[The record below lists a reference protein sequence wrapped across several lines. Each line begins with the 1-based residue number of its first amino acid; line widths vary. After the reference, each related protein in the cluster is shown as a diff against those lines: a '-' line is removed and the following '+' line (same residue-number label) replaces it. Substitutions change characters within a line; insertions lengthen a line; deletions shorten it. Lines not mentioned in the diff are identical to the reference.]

1 MIACNLLFVIN
12 ISSFHCCNLE
22 VITSRCKIGCHW
34 LFRLQR
40 LKKILF
46 LHNGECELFFK
57 LFASLRGRH
66 LKGKGNSLSLPFQT
80 PATQAS
86 YLLAINKENFRKQ
99 RPCVSSSFIIFAV
112 GCTNLT
118 FKGNMRQ

>member
-12 ISSFHCCNLE
+12 ISSFHCCDLE

-40 LKKILF
+40 LKKIYCSCIMENASFF
-46 LHNGECELFFK
+46 L
-57 LFASLRGRH
+57 
-66 LKGKGNSLSLPFQT
+66 
-80 PATQAS
+80 S
-86 YLLAINKENFRKQ
+86 YLLAINKENFRKK

-112 GCTNLT
+112 GCINLT
-118 FKGNMRQ
+118 FRGNMRQ